1 MPNRLLRLLLRPT
14 APPLWL
20 GVVVAI
26 AFIVFETFLVFQL
39 KRVAPENAFGAVFL
53 LGVLVVSAG
62 WGFRLAV
69 ATSLASALVYVYF
82 HLEGTDSLAPAVSVF
97 LPLALLTNLLVG
109 QARLRAAEAEQ
120 RRVEADLSAELA
132 RSTLGTGDLRAALDS
147 AGRRIAEVLGLSF
160 AVLSLND
167 LPGDAQSDAVP
178 LRDGPA
184 PIGTLLIPAALPTD
198 ARRRVE
204 RILPSLESLLVATRD
219 RQEINAALAESHA
232 EVSALADQQ
241 AALRRVATLVARGAE
256 PAEVYPAAVTEL
268 AGGLAVEHVTLI
280 EYDGDDHCVVLA
292 ARDSRDTEALRVGE
306 RFRMDGDSLSRRI
319 RSTGRPARI
328 DDYAAADGAIAARLH
343 DLRVRAGVGAPVL
356 VDGEVRGAVL
366 VGSVTSDPL
375 PPECEARVGDFAD
388 LIATAIANAETRA
401 ELKASRTRIITAA
414 DHARRG
420 FERDLHDG
428 AQQRIVSLG
437 LEVRA
442 LEASLPPE
450 ATPQRDAVTRVV
462 TGLADLH
469 HDLQELSRG
478 IHPAILSRGG
488 LGPAIKTL
496 SRRSSV
502 PVDLDLDV
510 DRRLP
515 EPVEVAAYYV
525 VAEALTNTAKH
536 ARATQV
542 TVEARIVDG
551 ALHLS
556 VADDG
561 VGGADSSAG
570 SGLIGLKDRVEAVS
584 GHLEVASAEGAGTTL
599 TVKIPL

>member
-1 MPNRLLRLLLRPT
+1 M
-14 APPLWL
+14 
-20 GVVVAI
+20 
-26 AFIVFETFLVFQL
+26 
-39 KRVAPENAFGAVFL
+39 
-53 LGVLVVSAG
+53 VSAG